1 MAARTRG
8 KVTLPP
14 TLTGATQLT
23 LEQALEQQPNQ
34 PVEWE
39 FEAEDIGG
47 ELLGIISKG
56 LYPDPLDCIR
66 EYVQNSVDGKAKDV
80 TIKITGN
87 SVIIKDDGL
96 GMAVEDLKQAR
107 QLGISYK
114 SPAENV
120 GFRGIGVYS
129 AFGICNRLVITTKK
143 AGESKSRILEWRFG
157 EMKELLQTERATQA
171 PRTSLARLI
180 SKYSHFRQE
189 NEEIDRHFTM
199 VLLEE
204 VSNDHIG
211 QLADYERLRD
221 YLLHNLPIDFAEQF
235 PYKDQ
240 INSQLENHV
249 PGYNAIRVK
258 LITDFARPEIIVK
271 PNIPNLSEPSLGFIT
286 TTDGKQVAYY
296 WACYHKNGGL
306 IPEEYKSH
314 RGLVYKVKGFT
325 IGDRESL
332 REYFPTASGT
342 LYQWCTGEI
351 YVIDDKVIPNAAR
364 NDFEV
369 SPEKLQLETA
379 VGYTLRKLNA
389 KVDGFRQ
396 RINADKEFE
405 KARNYLAEVEN
416 GIASYHPEQCKKKH
430 DELVKNLLSL
440 SNKKNKTKLDSAIVQ
455 EVIQRMETLRDRLRQ
470 MIDQPDKSA
479 TQPVPSRPTSANATS
494 PTPRPLLSATKPIS
508 ASSTSSSVSLPGAVS
523 PKLPAQDVSLPENPM
538 RNPVPSETLEQ
549 KVVTPSLSTK
559 TLQQI
564 FEQSGFDIDGNCLQ
578 LLQVLERSLTSVLPR
593 EMYERVLG
601 DLEVQLEY
609 EVTEEI
615 ESEDE

>member
-1 MAARTRG
+1 M
-8 KVTLPP
+8 LP
-14 TLTGATQLT
+14 
-23 LEQALEQQPNQ
+23 LEQALDQQPNQ

-39 FEAEDIGG
+39 FGEADIGG

-56 LYPDPLDCIR
+56 LYPNPLDCIR
-66 EYVQNSVDGKAKDV
+66 EYVQNSVDGKAKNV

-87 SVIIKDDGL
+87 SVIINDDGL

-129 AFGICNRLVITTKK
+129 GFGICNRLVITTKK
-143 AGESKSRILEWRFG
+143 AGESKSRILEWRSG
-157 EMKELLQTERATQA
+157 EMKELLQAERTTQA
-171 PRTSLARLI
+171 PRTSLTRLV
-180 SKYSHFRQE
+180 SKYSDFRQE

-204 VSNDHIG
+204 LSNDHIG

-271 PNIPNLSEPSLGFIT
+271 PNIPNLSEPSLGFIS

-296 WACYHKNGGL
+296 WACYHENGGL
-306 IPEEYKSH
+306 IPEEYKSY

-325 IGDRESL
+325 IGDRERL
-332 REYFPTASGT
+332 REYFSTASGT
-342 LYQWCTGEI
+342 LYQWCIGEI
-351 YVIDDKVIPNAAR
+351 YVIDEKVIPNAAR

-405 KARNYLAEVEN
+405 KARNYLNEVEN
-416 GIASYHPEQCKKKH
+416 EIASYHPE
-430 DELVKNLLSL
+430 
-440 SNKKNKTKLDSAIVQ
+440 
-455 EVIQRMETLRDRLRQ
+455 
-470 MIDQPDKSA
+470 
-479 TQPVPSRPTSANATS
+479 
-494 PTPRPLLSATKPIS
+494 
-508 ASSTSSSVSLPGAVS
+508 
-523 PKLPAQDVSLPENPM
+523 
-538 RNPVPSETLEQ
+538 
-549 KVVTPSLSTK
+549 
-559 TLQQI
+559 
-564 FEQSGFDIDGNCLQ
+564 
-578 LLQVLERSLTSVLPR
+578 
-593 EMYERVLG
+593 
-601 DLEVQLEY
+601 
-609 EVTEEI
+609 
-615 ESEDE
+615 